1 MRGNGTHM
9 TSHDHPT
16 AASGTVQRDG
26 PTRYDHRDDAAR
38 AADAEEDRVIDGPLQ
53 EGAEDQREQVTEA
66 ERRGDLENDPAA
78 PR

>member
-1 MRGNGTHM
+1 M

-16 AASGTVQRDG
+16 AASGGVQPDR

-38 AADAEEDRVIDGPLQ
+38 AADAEEDSVIDGPLE
-53 EGAEDQREQVTEA
+53 EGAEDLREQVAEA
-66 ERRGDLENDPAA
+66 ERRGDLEDDPAA

>member
-1 MRGNGTHM
+1 M
-9 TSHDHPT
+9 TSHDHPA
-16 AASGTVQRDG
+16 AASGDPRPDG

-38 AADAEEDRVIDGPLQ
+38 AADADEDRVIDGPLE
-53 EGAEDQREQVTEA
+53 EGAAGLREQVSEA

>member
-1 MRGNGTHM
+1 M

-16 AASGTVQRDG
+16 AASGHLQPDG

-38 AADAEEDRVIDGPLQ
+38 AADAEEDRVIDGPLE
-53 EGAEDQREQVTEA
+53 EGAEDLREQVTDA
-66 ERRGDLENDPAA
+66 ERRGELEDDPAA

>member
-1 MRGNGTHM
+1 M
-9 TSHDHPT
+9 TSNDHHPT
-16 AASGTVQRDG
+16 GAAGDVQPDG

-38 AADAEEDRVIDGPLQ
+38 AADAADEDRVIDGPLE
-53 EGAEDQREQVTEA
+53 EGAADLREQVTDA

>member
-1 MRGNGTHM
+1 VLM
-9 TSHDHPT
+9 TSNDHPT
-16 AASGTVQRDG
+16 AAAGDVQPDG

-38 AADAEEDRVIDGPLQ
+38 AADADEDRVIDGPLE
-53 EGAEDQREQVTEA
+53 EGAADLREQVTDA